1 MDYSSGMLVG
11 KWSRERN
18 ILELMRGESEERIIR
33 SVTIRALPG
42 TVLLV
47 DGREERVPET
57 GVLKGI
63 LPAKSLCISSTEK
76 VHAKIEYQFDETLL

>member
-1 MDYSSGMLVG
+1 MDYSSGMLIG
-11 KWSRERN
+11 KWSREKN
-18 ILELMRGESEERIIR
+18 ILELMRGESEERVLR

-63 LPAKSLCISSTEK
+63 LPGRSLCISSTEK
-76 VHAKIEYQFDETLL
+76 VHARIEYQFDETLL